1 MNGNEKKVVSAEWLK
16 RTELFGALNES
27 QLNTLLLRSFVES
40 FPGGKTIFY
49 QGDEA
54 TRLYILIEGIIDL
67 TVKTQ
72 EKKIDFMTSK
82 IDKEGAVFG
91 TASLMEP
98 YQYNVTAICLE
109 PSKVLT
115 IEADHVKK
123 SIEEDPR
130 MGMEIMKKLAS
141 IYFNRL
147 NDMRAGV
154 KSLLKILK
162 LKTL

>member
-1 MNGNEKKVVSAEWLK
+1 MVSSEWLK
-16 RTELFGALNES
+16 KAELFGALNET
-27 QLNTLLLRSFVES
+27 QLNTLLCDSFIES
-40 FPGGKTIFY
+40 FPEGKIIFR

-67 TVKTQ
+67 TVKTH
-72 EKKIDFMTSK
+72 EKIDFMTSK

-109 PSKVLT
+109 SSKVLT

-130 MGMEIMKKLAS
+130 MGMEIMKRLAS

-162 LKTL
+162 LKTP